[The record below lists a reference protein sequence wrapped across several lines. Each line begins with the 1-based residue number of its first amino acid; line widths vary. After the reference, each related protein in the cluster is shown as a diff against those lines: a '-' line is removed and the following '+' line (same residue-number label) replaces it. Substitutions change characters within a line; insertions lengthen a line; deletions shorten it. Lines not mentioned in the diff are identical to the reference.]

1 MKGYRFI
8 DWISQGYALVFIL
21 LTLFFHS
28 PKVPQWPYL
37 VLFHALG
44 MLAIHGLIHRAARP
58 GTHPT
63 WQSLRDLYPILCY
76 IFFYRDTGIINQ
88 LIDVPRWD
96 PALIQLEH
104 RWLGY
109 QPSVEWMRS
118 APSRWISEP
127 LYAAYFSFYLM
138 IAGLG
143 VWFRFRRDEV
153 FPQFISVISFVLYAS
168 YLAYFFIPAIGP
180 RQFYLDS
187 PERALFLQL
196 YGVEPSPMPATVAHG
211 LFARLMHWIY
221 DNLETWGAAF
231 PSSHVAVA
239 WTTTWFSW
247 RYLPRIRWIHI
258 LASSLLSLSTIY
270 CQYHYAVD
278 AFAGLVFCGV
288 MLPVALRLHARFDG
302 RLPRLA

>member
-8 DWISQGYALVFIL
+8 DWISQGYAVVFIL

-28 PKVPQWPYL
+28 PKVPHWPYA
-37 VLFHALG
+37 VLFHVLG
-44 MLAIHGLIHRAARP
+44 MLAIHRLIHQAALP
-58 GTHPT
+58 QAHPS
-63 WQSLRDLYPILCY
+63 WRSLRDLYPILCY

-88 LIDVPRWD
+88 LMDVPRWD
-96 PALIQLEH
+96 PSLIQLEH
-104 RWLGY
+104 RLFGY

-143 VWFRFRRDEV
+143 VWFRFRRSEV
-153 FPQFISVISFVLYAS
+153 FPQFISVISCLLYAS
-168 YLAYFFIPAIGP
+168 YLVYFFIPAIGP
-180 RQFYLDS
+180 RQFFLDS
-187 PERALFLQL
+187 PERAFFIQL
-196 YGVEPSPMPATVAHG
+196 YGAEPSSLHGTVADG

-221 DNLETWGAAF
+221 ENLETWGAAF

-247 RYLPRIRWIHI
+247 RYLPRLRWIHA
-258 LASSLLSLSTIY
+258 LASILLTLSTIY

-278 AFAGLVFCGV
+278 AFAGLLFCGA
-288 MLPVALRLHARFDG
+288 MLPVALWLHARFDG
-302 RLPRLA
+302 RMPRGV